1 MMGQVSSVPVVQC
14 FVLCLCLCPLKQ
26 RARHSPWPRDVDNQ
40 LQGGERKQKCKAKQA
55 VVIYRRANPKEKGR
69 IGVCFRF
76 RCEGEVWT
84 GVTLL

>member
-14 FVLCLCLCPLKQ
+14 FVLCLRLCPHKQ
-26 RARHSPWPRDVDNQ
+26 RARHSPRPREAVNQ

-55 VVIYRRANPKEKGR
+55 VGIYRRADPKEKRR

-76 RCEGEVWT
+76 RCEGEV
-84 GVTLL
+84 